1 MKDMPKTVSEA
12 VATARRLEAV
22 EAAHKRLQ
30 TGRNADEPLAAAV
43 THVPAGWE
51 DTLHRLTI
59 QVERLVEEVTTL
71 KKEPVEE
78 PRRVEQP
85 SKSLTGIVISFAG
98 IATKKVT

>member
-1 MKDMPKTVSEA
+1 MSVKLWLL
-12 VATARRLEAV
+12 LEVV

-30 TGRNADEPLAAAV
+30 TGRKAEEPLAAAV

-85 SKSLTGIVISFAG
+85 SKVAPLPSNPIHH
-98 IATKKVT
+98 